1 MTMQILTR
9 PTFRESWREATP
21 DERAEL
27 IFVLTFQLV
36 ILGIMA
42 ITAAGI
48 GAIIALAGWPKL
60 GTAVATAMFVIAVMS
75 LYGR

>member
-1 MTMQILTR
+1 MQILTR
-9 PTFRESWREATP
+9 PTFRESWRGATP

-27 IFVLTFQLV
+27 VFVLTFQMV

-42 ITAAGI
+42 LSAAAI
-48 GAIIALAGWPKL
+48 GAIIALVGWPKV
-60 GTAVATAMFVIAVMS
+60 GTAVASSMFVLAVTR